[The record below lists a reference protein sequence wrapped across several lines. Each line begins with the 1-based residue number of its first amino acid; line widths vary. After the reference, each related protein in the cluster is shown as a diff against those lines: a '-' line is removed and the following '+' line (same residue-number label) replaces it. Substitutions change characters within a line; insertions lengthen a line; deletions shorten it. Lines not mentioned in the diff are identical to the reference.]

1 MLRKFFEEN
10 TVKAFNGG
18 FRCLICQKVFKNYDK
33 TRKHLRDIHWEAGP
47 SFICP
52 EDYCQKTNTSRSAFA
67 AHMRRNHPEWKDVPL
82 DTFIKE

>member
-1 MLRKFFEEN
+1 M
-10 TVKAFNGG
+10 KAFNGG